1 MIRHHSM
8 DTCSDSEVWPAYAKQ
23 FEAIIGSHV
32 QIDSFSLE

>member
-1 MIRHHSM
+1 LVN
-8 DTCSDSEVWPAYAKQ
+8 SEVWPAYAKQ